1 MIKRVEDCLID
12 AKEEMLICDL
22 LRESFPQYPA
32 DQSFL
37 NQRPSFRFLSYKKD
51 ILIGHLGVE
60 SRVIS
65 IDGQVFRIF
74 GIVDLCIHKD
84 HQKKKMAS
92 KMVEEL
98 IAFGKSCKIDFLLL
112 FSSEKSFYQKIGFQ
126 EEQNKSRWLMIQKL
140 KTLGVARR
148 NVGDSLMIKKIGQKE
163 WLAGELDL
171 LGHIF

>member
-12 AKEEMLICDL
+12 AKEEMLISTL

-37 NQRPSFRFLSYKKD
+37 NQRPSFRYLVYKKEA
-51 ILIGHLGVE
+51 LIGHLGVE

-65 IDGQVFRIF
+65 IDGSIFRIF

-84 HQKKKMAS
+84 HQKKKLAS
-92 KMVEEL
+92 QLIGEL
-98 IAFGKSCKIDFLLL
+98 IAFSDSCKIDFILL
-112 FSSEKSFYQKIGFQ
+112 FSSEKSFYQKIGF
-126 EEQNKSRWLMIQKL
+126 EEVQNKSRWLMIQKL

-148 NVGDSLMIKKIGQKE
+148 NVGDSLMIKKIGQKD
-163 WLAGELDL
+163 WLKGEVDL